1 MAQKKFII
9 DGGFL
14 VSDDSVIEAN
24 LEMGGHILPSVDS
37 DGTTGFDLG
46 STTAK
51 WRDLY
56 LSQGSLY
63 INNQKVLQDDSGT
76 IIVRADEDQSMTV
89 KTTGTGILTLDSDVS
104 VNFAAN
110 LNMIVGA
117 KILGNGDEVV
127 FGDGADMDNNRI
139 INVGTPVNG
148 TDAVNKN
155 YVDQSVTNLVNGA
168 PAALDTLNELA
179 NALGD
184 DANFAATL
192 ATDIAAIN
200 GNISGNTAD
209 ITTLQADVA
218 AADSDIQAL
227 SATSTTHTGAI
238 STAQADITA
247 LQAAVATNATDIAAN
262 STAVTNAIATASAD
276 ATAKANAAQT
286 AAEATANAAIGNLDF
301 NNVSGGIAV
310 TGGDLSVGAGG
321 DFTLSSTSEAAFNG
335 NTIVGE
341 DPDAAGSPALC
352 ASSFRPT
359 TGGSNLNLRSAN
371 GGAIDLDGGDVTY
384 AGTGIVGDDPDNAGS
399 PTVCAST
406 FRPVSG
412 QADLNLAPGTGGNI
426 ALSSDGDVT
435 YGGVGIVGD
444 DADNAG
450 SPAVC
455 ASTFRPVSGQT
466 DLNVRPGA
474 GGAVTFGDAVLEGV
488 GTPVAGTDATNKTYV
503 DSAIAAAVSP
513 IDTVTHSHGSPVVVT
528 STQADATGSVT
539 IDLGVT
545 GLDSYSVYLNRQLL
559 RPTEMT
565 SYNASTGE
573 CVFAA
578 GVLSTDDELE
588 IVGFSIG

>member
-1 MAQKKFII
+1 MAQRKFII
-9 DGGFL
+9 DGGFQ
-14 VSDDSVIEAN
+14 VNDDSIIEAN
-24 LEMGGHILPSVDS
+24 LEMGGHILPTVDS

-46 STTAK
+46 STAAK

-110 LNMIVGA
+110 LNVIAGA

-139 INVGTPVNG
+139 INVGTPVDG

-168 PAALDTLNELA
+168 PGALDTLNELA

-184 DANFAATL
+184 DANFAASVASDL
-192 ATDIAAIN
+192 AAINTDIA
-200 GNISGNTAD
+200 GNTSD
-209 ITTLQADVA
+209 IATLQADVA
-218 AADSDIQAL
+218 SADADIQAL
-227 SATSTTHTGAI
+227 SATSTSHVAAI
-238 STAQADITA
+238 ATAQTDITA
-247 LQAAVATNATDIAAN
+247 LQQSVATNASDISAN
-262 STAVTNAIATASAD
+262 STAVTNAIATAAAD
-276 ATAKANAAQT
+276 ATAKANAAQA
-286 AAEATANAAIGNLDF
+286 AAEATANTAISALDF

-384 AGTGIVGDDPDNAGS
+384 GGTGIVGDDPDNAGS

-412 QADLNLAPGTGGNI
+412 VTDLNL
-426 ALSSDGDVT
+426 
-435 YGGVGIVGD
+435 
-444 DADNAG
+444 
-450 SPAVC
+450 
-455 ASTFRPVSGQT
+455 
-466 DLNVRPGA
+466 RPGA
-474 GGAVTFGDAVLEGV
+474 GGAVTFGDSVLEGV

-528 STQADATGSVT
+528 TTQADATTAVT

-545 GLDSYSVYLNRQLL
+545 GLDSYSVYLNRQIL

-573 CVFAA
+573 CTFAV